1 MAGDLATMISRIASE
16 ITRPDLAA
24 TQIPNAINDAISAY
38 QSERFTF
45 SEVPADGTQT
55 FYTRAGVAYYN
66 ATDNPNLG
74 TLLKIDRVNINIGTA
89 TILQL
94 KREDPETLIIYNQ
107 QAGTMVGQPSWYA
120 YENGQMIISAIPDQA
135 YLITLG
141 LFLNVPA
148 PATNAEAGNP
158 WMTTAEKLIRS
169 RAKYELALH
178 VTRNETMMAAMS
190 PDPASSPFVNGG
202 RAGASYREWKQLKG
216 IANRSTARGVIRAMQ
231 F

>member
-16 ITRPDLAA
+16 ITRPDLVA

-55 FYTRAGVAYYN
+55 FYTVAGQAYYTKADN
-66 ATDNPNLG
+66 ANLG

-89 TILQL
+89 SILQL
-94 KREDPETLIIYNQ
+94 TREDPETLIIYNQ
-107 QAGTMVGQPSWYA
+107 QAGTMKGQPSWYA

-141 LFLNVPA
+141 LFLNVAA
-148 PATNAEAGNP
+148 PATNDEANNP

-169 RAKYELALH
+169 RAKYEIALH

-190 PDPASSPFVNGG
+190 PDPAASPFVNGG

-216 IANRSTARGVIRAMQ
+216 VANRSVARSLIRPMQ

>member
-55 FYTRAGVAYYN
+55 FNTVAGQAYYTK
-66 ATDNPNLG
+66 ADNPNLG

-89 TILQL
+89 TIMQL
-94 KREDPETLIIYNQ
+94 KREDPETLILYNQ

-120 YENGQMIISAIPDQA
+120 YENGQMIISAIPDKA

-148 PATNAEAGNP
+148 PATNTEVGNP

-169 RAKYELALH
+169 RAKYEIALH
-178 VTRNETMMAAMS
+178 VTRNEAMQAAMS

-216 IANRSTARGVIRAMQ
+216 VANRSTARGVIRPMQ